1 MIKSIS
7 QANFHDEIKEGIVL
21 VDFWATW
28 CGPCKMLGPVLEEV
42 SNEFEDKAKFTKI
55 DVDANSTIANQY
67 KITNIPTV
75 LMFKNGE
82 VVEEMTG
89 FKPKATIVNLVNKHL

>member
-7 QANFHDEIKEGIVL
+7 QANFHEEIKEGIVV

-28 CGPCKMLGPVLEEV
+28 CGPCKMLGPLLEEV
-42 SNEFEDKAKFTKI
+42 SKEFEDKAKFTKI
-55 DVDANSTIANQY
+55 DVDENSIIANQY

-89 FKPKATIVNLVNKHL
+89 FKPKATIVELVNKHL

>member
-7 QANFHDEIKEGIVL
+7 QANFDEEIKEGIVV

-28 CGPCKMLGPVLEEV
+28 CGPCKMLGSVLEEV
-42 SNEFEDKAKFTKI
+42 SKELEDKAKFTKI
-55 DVDANSTIANQY
+55 DVDANSMIASQY

-75 LMFKNGE
+75 LVFKNGE
-82 VVEEMTG
+82 VVDEMSG
-89 FKPKATIVNLVNKHL
+89 FKPKAAVIDLVNKYL

>member
-7 QANFHDEIKEGIVL
+7 QADFNDEIKEGFVV

-55 DVDANSTIANQY
+55 DVDANPIVASQY
-67 KITNIPTV
+67 KITSIPTV
-75 LMFKNGE
+75 LMFKDGE

-89 FKPKATIVNLVNKHL
+89 FKPKTTIINLVNKHL